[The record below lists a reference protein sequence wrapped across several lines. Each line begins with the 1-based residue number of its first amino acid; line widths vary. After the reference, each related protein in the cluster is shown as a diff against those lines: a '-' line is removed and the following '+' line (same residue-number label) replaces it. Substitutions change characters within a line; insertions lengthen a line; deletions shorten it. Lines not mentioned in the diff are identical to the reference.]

1 LPNLHDLLLIPVGIG
16 AAFVQ
21 RVSGF
26 GLGIFAM
33 LFLPYLTGD
42 TASAAAISCLWSLV
56 TSGCNAVKFRK
67 SIQFRLILP
76 LICAAGVT
84 IPLAVWA
91 SALVPKGIMTVILG
105 IVLILLSLYFLLLS
119 KRISIKATVGNGI
132 LAGALGGTLNGLFST
147 GGPPVVLYLANAI
160 GDKTA
165 YFASIQFYFTF
176 TNIYATV
183 MRAAGGILTSH
194 ILLLAALGLIGC
206 LLGDGL
212 GNLVFRRLN
221 AARIKQ
227 IIYIGMIISGILMI
241 L

>member
-1 LPNLHDLLLIPVGIG
+1 MPNLHDLLLIPVGIG

-42 TASAAAISCLWSLV
+42 AASAAAISCLWSLV
-56 TSGCNAVKFRK
+56 TSSCNAVKLRK

-84 IPLAVWA
+84 IPLAVRA
-91 SALVPKGIMTVILG
+91 SALVPKDIMTVILG

-119 KRISIKATVGNGI
+119 KKIRIKATLGNGI

-165 YFASIQFYFTF
+165 YFASIQFYFAF
-176 TNIYATV
+176 TNIYATA
-183 MRAAGGILTSH
+183 MRAASGILTSH
-194 ILLLAALGLIGC
+194 ILLLAALGLVGC

-212 GNLVFRRLN
+212 GKLVFQRLHT
-221 AARIKQ
+221 ARVKQ